1 METTDQKT
9 IFCTQCGSK
18 NNEGNLFCSECG
30 NKLQEVREKNDSLGK
45 VNTDKIEQINS
56 NNFSTNLDID
66 KNDLEK
72 FILKNTDYYIS
83 KFEEIKITGNKIS
96 WNWSAFFLTG
106 YWMLYRK
113 MYIETLI
120 MTLATMLL
128 GSIPVIGFLVPI
140 SVYIG
145 LGMYGNTLYF
155 NHVNKKMLEISR
167 FDSSM
172 KDSLIVKKGGTNL
185 ALPLI
190 LLIIFVLV
198 LLLCILAFVILGIAM
213 TEMMYYY

>member
-1 METTDQKT
+1 METTDQKI
-9 IFCTQCGSK
+9 IFCTKCGSK
-18 NNEGNLFCSECG
+18 NNEGNLFCSNCG
-30 NKLQEVREKNDSLGK
+30 NELETGKNDLLTK
-45 VNTDKIEQINS
+45 VNTEKIDEIKN
-56 NNFSTNLDID
+56 NNFNINLDVD
-66 KNDLEK
+66 KSDLQK
-72 FILKNTDYYIS
+72 FVLKNSEYYMS

-120 MTLATMLL
+120 MVLATMLL
-128 GSIPVIGFLVPI
+128 GSIPVIGVLVPI
-140 SVYIG
+140 GVYIG
-145 LGMYGNTLYF
+145 LGMYGNTLYL

-198 LLLCILAFVILGIAM
+198 LLLLCILAFAILGITM